1 LIHELL
7 FNVKSAVFQTIIN
20 KKSEEGVGLW
30 CLTPFSTILPIYR
43 EGQALIG
50 GEPEYLEK
58 TTDKLEKTTDLP

>member
-1 LIHELL
+1 MVLIYINI
-7 FNVKSAVFQTIIN
+7 FIVIN
-20 KKSEEGVGLW
+20 KISEEGVGLW

-58 TTDKLEKTTDLP
+58 TTELP